1 MPGVTQRYH
10 AVIRNFRLTTCSH
23 SSPGIH
29 ASASGQEY
37 AIMLVSPKHK
47 NTNYRI
53 IKSKDHRMAW
63 VGRDLKDHQAPTP
76 LLQAR
81 PRTSTFNS
89 RPA

>member
-63 VGRDLKDHQAPTP
+63 VGWGSGQAG
-76 LLQAR
+76 LELNVEVRGLAC
-81 PRTSTFNS
+81 S
-89 RPA
+89 RGVGA